1 VDLAALSTGDG
12 LRHLHCIFRALQER
26 TSFSEENATRFCE
39 PYGLRTVIEKRDAK
53 LSLQIP
59 NLPAQRRLGD
69 VKPHCR
75 ARQVLLF
82 GNSHKVSQMTEF
94 HSRPKYSFGI
104 MIQATRYFR
113 WTSFAGTLWEN
124 KTMETKK
131 YSERLTPENA
141 VLLLI
146 DHQVGLFTGVRDIP
160 VAELKHN
167 VVALAKA
174 VKVLGVPIIVT
185 ATSPE
190 MWGPII
196 PELTEALPG
205 ISIINRTTVNA
216 FDEPRFAKAV
226 EATGRKKLII
236 AGVSTEV
243 CLALPAIHAT
253 GAGYDTYAVIDASG
267 TFSETKRITGLLRM
281 VQAGVIVADYSTVA
295 VEMLKDNASP
305 KAGALY
311 GALDMSFAGLVGQLA
326 GAFAKR

>member
-1 VDLAALSTGDG
+1 M
-12 LRHLHCIFRALQER
+12 INER
-26 TSFSEENATRFCE
+26 TKS
-39 PYGLRTVIEKRDAK
+39 
-53 LSLQIP
+53 
-59 NLPAQRRLGD
+59 
-69 VKPHCR
+69 
-75 ARQVLLF
+75 
-82 GNSHKVSQMTEF
+82 
-94 HSRPKYSFGI
+94 
-104 MIQATRYFR
+104 
-113 WTSFAGTLWEN
+113 
-124 KTMETKK
+124 METKK

-141 VLLLI
+141 ALLLI

-174 VKVLGVPIIVT
+174 ARVLGVPIIVT

-196 PELTEALPG
+196 PELTQALPG

-226 EATGRKKLII
+226 EGTGRKKLII

-243 CLALPAIHAT
+243 CLALPAIYAT
-253 GAGYDTYAVIDASG
+253 GIGYDAYAVIDASG

-281 VQAGVIVADYSTVA
+281 VQAGVVVTDYSTVA

-305 KAGALY
+305 KAGDLY
-311 GALDMSFAGLVGQLA
+311 AALDMPFAGLVGQLA
-326 GAFAKR
+326 EAFARSRAA

>member
-1 VDLAALSTGDG
+1 MIVPVGTG
-12 LRHLHCIFRALQER
+12 QR
-26 TSFSEENATRFCE
+26 T
-39 PYGLRTVIEKRDAK
+39 K
-53 LSLQIP
+53 Q
-59 NLPAQRRLGD
+59 
-69 VKPHCR
+69 
-75 ARQVLLF
+75 
-82 GNSHKVSQMTEF
+82 
-94 HSRPKYSFGI
+94 
-104 MIQATRYFR
+104 
-113 WTSFAGTLWEN
+113 
-124 KTMETKK
+124 TMEPKK
-131 YSERLTPENA
+131 YQERLTPDNA
-141 VLLLI
+141 ALLLI

-196 PELTEALPG
+196 TELRDALPG

-243 CLALPAIHAT
+243 CLAFPAIHAT
-253 GAGYDTYAVIDASG
+253 AIGYDAYAVIDASG

-281 VQAGVIVADYSTVA
+281 VQAGVIVADYATVA

-305 KAGALY
+305 KAGDLY
-311 GALDMSFAGLVGQLA
+311 AALDMPFAGLIGQLA
-326 GAFAKR
+326 GAFAQGRAA

>member
-1 VDLAALSTGDG
+1 MEN
-12 LRHLHCIFRALQER
+12 ER
-26 TSFSEENATRFCE
+26 
-39 PYGLRTVIEKRDAK
+39 D
-53 LSLQIP
+53 
-59 NLPAQRRLGD
+59 
-69 VKPHCR
+69 
-75 ARQVLLF
+75 
-82 GNSHKVSQMTEF
+82 
-94 HSRPKYSFGI
+94 
-104 MIQATRYFR
+104 
-113 WTSFAGTLWEN
+113 
-124 KTMETKK
+124 
-131 YSERLTPENA
+131 SERLTPENA
-141 VLLLI
+141 ALLLI
-146 DHQVGLFTGVRDIP
+146 DHQVGLFTGVRDIA

-174 VKVLGVPIIVT
+174 VKLLGAPIIVT

-190 MWGPII
+190 IWGPII

-216 FDEPRFAKAV
+216 FNEPRFAKAV

-253 GAGYDTYAVIDASG
+253 GMGYDAYGVIDASG
-267 TFSETKRITGLLRM
+267 TFSETKRITGLMRM
-281 VQAGVIVADYSTVA
+281 VQAGVIVIDYSTVA

-311 GALDMSFAGLVGQLA
+311 AALDMPFAVLVGQLA

>member
-1 VDLAALSTGDG
+1 MLSK
-12 LRHLHCIFRALQER
+12 ER
-26 TSFSEENATRFCE
+26 S
-39 PYGLRTVIEKRDAK
+39 
-53 LSLQIP
+53 
-59 NLPAQRRLGD
+59 
-69 VKPHCR
+69 
-75 ARQVLLF
+75 
-82 GNSHKVSQMTEF
+82 
-94 HSRPKYSFGI
+94 
-104 MIQATRYFR
+104 
-113 WTSFAGTLWEN
+113 
-124 KTMETKK
+124 METNIPKR
-131 YSERLTPENA
+131 YQERLTSDNA
-141 VLLLI
+141 ALLLI

-160 VAELKHN
+160 VGELKHN

-174 VKVLGVPIIVT
+174 LKVLSVPIIVT

-190 MWGPII
+190 MWGPVI

-216 FDEPRFAKAV
+216 FDDARFAKAV

-243 CLALPAIHAT
+243 CLAFPAIYAT
-253 GAGYDTYAVIDASG
+253 GTGYDAYTVIDASG

-281 VQAGVIVADYSTVA
+281 VQAGVIVTDYSTVA

>member
-1 VDLAALSTGDG
+1 M
-12 LRHLHCIFRALQER
+12 
-26 TSFSEENATRFCE
+26 
-39 PYGLRTVIEKRDAK
+39 EK
-53 LSLQIP
+53 
-59 NLPAQRRLGD
+59 N
-69 VKPHCR
+69 
-75 ARQVLLF
+75 
-82 GNSHKVSQMTEF
+82 
-94 HSRPKYSFGI
+94 
-104 MIQATRYFR
+104 RYQ
-113 WTSFAGTLWEN
+113 
-124 KTMETKK
+124 
-131 YSERLTPENA
+131 ERLTPENA
-141 VLLLI
+141 ALLLI

-174 VKVLGVPIIVT
+174 AKVLGVPTIVT

-243 CLALPAIHAT
+243 CLAFPAIHAT
-253 GAGYDTYAVIDASG
+253 AIGYDVYAVIDASG

-281 VQAGVIVADYSTVA
+281 VQAGVIVSDYATVA

-305 KAGALY
+305 KAGDLY
-311 GALDMSFAGLVGQLA
+311 AALDMPFASLIGQLA
-326 GAFAKR
+326 EAFAKGSDS